1 MLINKTKLSYVD
13 IIHTNGGGLGCQ
25 LVQMSI
31 GTVDYFPN
39 GGSTQAGKNQ

>member
-13 IIHTNGGGLGCQ
+13 IIHTNDGGLG
-25 LVQMSI
+25 VQMSI